1 MTAEFN
7 WDDARIF
14 LAIARVG
21 TLSGAA
27 DKMNMGIATVSRL
40 LDRLEQ
46 ALNVPLF
53 SRHQSGY
60 RLTDDGEALLAR
72 AEALEYAGL
81 AFGEAAQL
89 QGHVAG
95 VVRLATSDNLA
106 THFILP
112 SLKGLLDHYPELRV
126 EVLSGVQPVNLHR
139 RDAGF
144 AVVVAIMLAID
155 LLLQG
160 RRGSHSMTM
169 KQAAGWSI
177 LWVTLSLLFN
187 AAFWWYLVQ
196 TQGRAVADP
205 QALAFLTG
213 YLIEKA
219 LAVDNVFVWLML
231 FSYFAVPPALQRRV
245 LVYGVLGAIVLRTI
259 MIFAGSWLISQF
271 DWLLYVFGAF
281 LLFTG
286 VKMALAKEDDS
297 GIGDKP
303 LVRWIR
309 SHLRMTDKIESER
322 FFTRK
327 NGVLFATP
335 LLLVLILVELSD
347 VIFAVDSIPAIFA
360 VTTDPFIVLTSNLFA
375 ILGLRAMYFLLAGV
389 AERFSMLKYG
399 LSVILVFIGV
409 KMLIVD
415 FYHIPV
421 AISLGVV
428 GGILTVTLLINAWVN
443 KQHDKQRKLPE

>member
-1 MTAEFN
+1 MNT
-7 WDDARIF
+7 
-14 LAIARVG
+14 VG
-21 TLSGAA
+21 TP
-27 DKMNMGIATVSRL
+27 L
-40 LDRLEQ
+40 LW
-46 ALNVPLF
+46 
-53 SRHQSGY
+53 G
-60 RLTDDGEALLAR
+60 
-72 AEALEYAGL
+72 
-81 AFGEAAQL
+81 
-89 QGHVAG
+89 
-95 VVRLATSDNLA
+95 
-106 THFILP
+106 
-112 SLKGLLDHYPELRV
+112 
-126 EVLSGVQPVNLHR
+126 
-139 RDAGF
+139 GF

-169 KQAAGWSI
+169 KQATGWSI

-428 GGILTVTLLINAWVN
+428 GGILAVTLLINAWVN
-443 KQHDKQRKLPE
+443 RQHDKQRKLPE

>member
-1 MTAEFN
+1 MNT
-7 WDDARIF
+7 
-14 LAIARVG
+14 VG
-21 TLSGAA
+21 TP
-27 DKMNMGIATVSRL
+27 L
-40 LDRLEQ
+40 LW
-46 ALNVPLF
+46 
-53 SRHQSGY
+53 G
-60 RLTDDGEALLAR
+60 
-72 AEALEYAGL
+72 
-81 AFGEAAQL
+81 
-89 QGHVAG
+89 
-95 VVRLATSDNLA
+95 
-106 THFILP
+106 
-112 SLKGLLDHYPELRV
+112 
-126 EVLSGVQPVNLHR
+126 
-139 RDAGF
+139 GF

-271 DWLLYVFGAF
+271 EWLLYVFGAF

-428 GGILTVTLLINAWVN
+428 GGILAVTLLINAWVN
-443 KQHDKQRKLPE
+443 RQHDKQRKLPE

>member
-1 MTAEFN
+1 MN
-7 WDDARIF
+7 S
-14 LAIARVG
+14 VG
-21 TLSGAA
+21 TP
-27 DKMNMGIATVSRL
+27 L
-40 LDRLEQ
+40 LW
-46 ALNVPLF
+46 
-53 SRHQSGY
+53 G
-60 RLTDDGEALLAR
+60 
-72 AEALEYAGL
+72 
-81 AFGEAAQL
+81 
-89 QGHVAG
+89 
-95 VVRLATSDNLA
+95 
-106 THFILP
+106 
-112 SLKGLLDHYPELRV
+112 
-126 EVLSGVQPVNLHR
+126 
-139 RDAGF
+139 GF
-144 AVVVAIMLAID
+144 AVVVVIMLAID
-155 LLLQG
+155 LLFQG
-160 RRGSHSMTM
+160 RRGAQSMTM

-245 LVYGVLGAIVLRTI
+245 LVYGVLGAIVLRTV
-259 MIFAGSWLISQF
+259 MIFTGSWLISQF
-271 DWLLYVFGAF
+271 EWLLYVFGAF

-399 LSVILVFIGV
+399 LSVILVFIGI

-415 FYHIPV
+415 FYHIPI

-428 GGILTVTLLINAWVN
+428 GGILAATLLINAWVN
-443 KQHDKQRKLPE
+443 KRNDKKKPLR

>member
-1 MTAEFN
+1 MNT
-7 WDDARIF
+7 
-14 LAIARVG
+14 VG
-21 TLSGAA
+21 TP
-27 DKMNMGIATVSRL
+27 L
-40 LDRLEQ
+40 LW
-46 ALNVPLF
+46 
-53 SRHQSGY
+53 G
-60 RLTDDGEALLAR
+60 
-72 AEALEYAGL
+72 
-81 AFGEAAQL
+81 
-89 QGHVAG
+89 
-95 VVRLATSDNLA
+95 
-106 THFILP
+106 
-112 SLKGLLDHYPELRV
+112 
-126 EVLSGVQPVNLHR
+126 
-139 RDAGF
+139 GF

-219 LAVDNVFVWLML
+219 LAVDNGFVWLML

-428 GGILTVTLLINAWVN
+428 GGILAVTLLINAWVN
-443 KQHDKQRKLPE
+443 RQHDKQRKLPE

>member
-1 MTAEFN
+1 MNT
-7 WDDARIF
+7 
-14 LAIARVG
+14 VG
-21 TLSGAA
+21 TP
-27 DKMNMGIATVSRL
+27 L
-40 LDRLEQ
+40 LW
-46 ALNVPLF
+46 
-53 SRHQSGY
+53 G
-60 RLTDDGEALLAR
+60 
-72 AEALEYAGL
+72 
-81 AFGEAAQL
+81 
-89 QGHVAG
+89 
-95 VVRLATSDNLA
+95 
-106 THFILP
+106 
-112 SLKGLLDHYPELRV
+112 
-126 EVLSGVQPVNLHR
+126 
-139 RDAGF
+139 GF

-205 QALAFLTG
+205 QALTFLTG

-399 LSVILVFIGV
+399 LSVILVFIGM

>member
-1 MTAEFN
+1 MHK
-7 WDDARIF
+7 
-14 LAIARVG
+14 
-21 TLSGAA
+21 SAA
-27 DKMNMGIATVSRL
+27 
-40 LDRLEQ
+40 
-46 ALNVPLF
+46 
-53 SRHQSGY
+53 
-60 RLTDDGEALLAR
+60 
-72 AEALEYAGL
+72 
-81 AFGEAAQL
+81 AAVFRRQPFCFY
-89 QGHVAG
+89 
-95 VVRLATSDNLA
+95 VRN
-106 THFILP
+106 
-112 SLKGLLDHYPELRV
+112 
-126 EVLSGVQPVNLHR
+126 
-139 RDAGF
+139 
-144 AVVVAIMLAID
+144 MLAID

-428 GGILTVTLLINAWVN
+428 GGILAVTLLINAWVN
-443 KQHDKQRKLPE
+443 RQHDKQRKLPE

>member
-1 MTAEFN
+1 MNT
-7 WDDARIF
+7 
-14 LAIARVG
+14 VG
-21 TLSGAA
+21 TP
-27 DKMNMGIATVSRL
+27 L
-40 LDRLEQ
+40 LW
-46 ALNVPLF
+46 
-53 SRHQSGY
+53 G
-60 RLTDDGEALLAR
+60 
-72 AEALEYAGL
+72 
-81 AFGEAAQL
+81 
-89 QGHVAG
+89 
-95 VVRLATSDNLA
+95 
-106 THFILP
+106 
-112 SLKGLLDHYPELRV
+112 
-126 EVLSGVQPVNLHR
+126 
-139 RDAGF
+139 GF

-259 MIFAGSWLISQF
+259 MIFASSWLISQF

-428 GGILTVTLLINAWVN
+428 GGILAVTLLINAWVN
-443 KQHDKQRKLPE
+443 RQHDKQRKLPE

>member
-1 MTAEFN
+1 MNT
-7 WDDARIF
+7 
-14 LAIARVG
+14 VG
-21 TLSGAA
+21 TP
-27 DKMNMGIATVSRL
+27 L
-40 LDRLEQ
+40 LW
-46 ALNVPLF
+46 
-53 SRHQSGY
+53 G
-60 RLTDDGEALLAR
+60 
-72 AEALEYAGL
+72 
-81 AFGEAAQL
+81 
-89 QGHVAG
+89 
-95 VVRLATSDNLA
+95 
-106 THFILP
+106 
-112 SLKGLLDHYPELRV
+112 
-126 EVLSGVQPVNLHR
+126 
-139 RDAGF
+139 GF

-399 LSVILVFIGV
+399 LSIILVFIGI

-415 FYHIPV
+415 FYHIPIG
-421 AISLGVV
+421 ASLGVV
-428 GGILTVTLLINAWVN
+428 GGILALTLLINAGVN
-443 KQHDKQRKLPE
+443 KQHDKKKLQH